1 MSSPPPPPPPAVEYT
16 KNGATFVNEGAT
28 KVENDIIYRSEE
40 RISVSRYL
48 EGEHSAAYSS
58 SMKCQRG
65 LPGPFW
71 FCKVFGTLENHHGN
85 VKFFISE
92 QVRNLIGYKSNNVIP
107 HTQFLSRLW
116 TVMSNYPLNEAEFVP
131 MPAFIAAFGDQ
142 HVSPE
147 GWIKWSRMK
156 DILSEHVY
164 FNSSLV
170 GVFSGRRHPSFRF

>member
-1 MSSPPPPPPPAVEYT
+1 MC
-16 KNGATFVNEGAT
+16 NGATEAENE
-28 KVENDIIYRSEE
+28 IIYRSEE

-48 EGEHSAAYSS
+48 SGEHCAEFSS
-58 SMKCQRG
+58 IMKPGRN
-65 LPGPFW
+65 LPGPVW
-71 FCKVFGTLENHHGN
+71 FCKDIGTMDKHHGN

-92 QVRNLIGYKSNNVIP
+92 EVRELIGYKSNNEIT

-116 TVMSNYPLNEAEFVP
+116 AVMSHYPLNDEEFVP
-131 MPAFIAAFGDQ
+131 MPAFTALFGNKFVLPDGC
-142 HVSPE
+142 V
-147 GWIKWSRMK
+147 KWMMIK